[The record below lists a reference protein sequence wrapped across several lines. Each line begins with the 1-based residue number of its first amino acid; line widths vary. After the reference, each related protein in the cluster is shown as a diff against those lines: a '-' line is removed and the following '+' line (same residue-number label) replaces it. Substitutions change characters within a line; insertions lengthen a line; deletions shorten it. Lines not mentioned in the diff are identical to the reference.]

1 VYQGIYNEHVLITK
15 KVTLKGEAR
24 DQTIIDGGGSGN
36 VIKIQNDYVSV
47 QQFTLQHGGIGVYIV
62 HSTHQTILQNNVI
75 NNWEGI
81 GLLNSSYNTISGN
94 HIAHNSYEGINP
106 RQTSFTTITGNII
119 IDHLQGIYLLQSTQ
133 NTIVGNIFQSN
144 SRGIDIEESSNNN
157 KIFHNN
163 FFQSEQNNG
172 YDTCSNTWDDGYPSG
187 GNYWDDYNGG
197 DANHDGIGDTPYNI
211 AGGNNKDHYP
221 LMSIW
226 NHPPFQPTDPT
237 PLDGI
242 INVPTNPVLSVFVYD
257 PDQDAMNVSFYDAS
271 TQHLIGV
278 DVNVA
283 SSTRASVTWNGLE
296 NMTLYRWYAIANDRK
311 RTNQSESWEFT
322 TGNGTNQ
329 PPTAPT
335 INGPASGTVGQ
346 TYEYTFITTDPNGD
360 TISYYID
367 WGDSTNSGWIGPNQS
382 SEQIIVSHTW
392 TTRGTYTIK
401 AKAKDVYNAESDWG
415 SLKIKMPKDQIHT
428 TFLFAHFFERFFER
442 FPQAF
447 PILHYLLN
455 VNGL

>member
-1 VYQGIYNEHVLITK
+1 
-15 KVTLKGEAR
+15 
-24 DQTIIDGGGSGN
+24 
-36 VIKIQNDYVSV
+36 
-47 QQFTLQHGGIGVYIV
+47 
-62 HSTHQTILQNNVI
+62 
-75 NNWEGI
+75 
-81 GLLNSSYNTISGN
+81 
-94 HIAHNSYEGINP
+94 
-106 RQTSFTTITGNII
+106 
-119 IDHLQGIYLLQSTQ
+119 
-133 NTIVGNIFQSN
+133 
-144 SRGIDIEESSNNN
+144 
-157 KIFHNN
+157 
-163 FFQSEQNNG
+163 
-172 YDTCSNTWDDGYPSG
+172 
-187 GNYWDDYNGG
+187 
-197 DANHDGIGDTPYNI
+197 
-211 AGGNNKDHYP
+211 
-221 LMSIW
+221 MSIW
-226 NHPPFQPTDPT
+226 NHPPAQPTDPN
-237 PLDGI
+237 PLDGM

-382 SEQIIVSHTW
+382 SEQIVVSHTW

-401 AKAKDVYNAESDWG
+401 AKAKDVYNAESNWG
-415 SLKIKMPKDQIHT
+415 LLKIKMPKGQIYT
-428 TFLFAHFFERFFER
+428 TFLLAHFFERFFER